1 MQVSIPALSNNPY
14 SPNKLCRS
22 VDEAKLFASEYVL
35 MQLGVMPETGTI
47 NIFLRII
54 TGSISVFVFFF
65 KLLTNNL

>member
-47 NIFLRII
+47 NIF
-54 TGSISVFVFFF
+54 
-65 KLLTNNL
+65 